1 MVLLNGAQRRI
12 LRGKAN
18 TLDPV
23 IHVGKSGLTAGIVIA
38 IETALDDHELIKV
51 RFLDYDREERKA
63 LSEKIVKRVSAALVG
78 AIGNTAVYYRP
89 SPLPEKRT
97 IKV

>member
-1 MVLLNGAQRRI
+1 MVLLNGAQRRT

-23 IHVGKSGLTAGIVIA
+23 IHVGKSGLTAGIVTA
-38 IETALDDHELIKV
+38 IQTALDDHELIKI
-51 RFLDYDREERKA
+51 RFLDYDRDERKA
-63 LSEKIVKRVSAALVG
+63 LLDQIVKRVSAALVG
-78 AIGNTAVYYRP
+78 ATGNTAVFYRP
-89 SPLPEKRT
+89 STLPEKRT